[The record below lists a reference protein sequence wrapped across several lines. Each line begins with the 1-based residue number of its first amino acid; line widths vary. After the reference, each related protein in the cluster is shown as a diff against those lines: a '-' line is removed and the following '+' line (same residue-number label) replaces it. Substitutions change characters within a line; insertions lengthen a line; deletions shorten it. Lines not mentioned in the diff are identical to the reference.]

1 MKTHY
6 GGGRL
11 DDSKLK
17 GESASV
23 VEKEEES
30 SEMKTAM
37 GFFSPFPQRIVW
49 RTSFSFFFRVSS
61 LCRGTT
67 IRICQEWYRF
77 WRLSKRERER
87 EDLKNRESVWNLNFW
102 LQEKGLYVKHEMA
115 FLFFHLCERNQFE
128 KQAFLSRSFFCTV
141 SRTLV
146 KNVEISMLD
155 DFRRSL

>member
-1 MKTHY
+1 MKN
-6 GGGRL
+6 
-11 DDSKLK
+11 KLFVFL
-17 GESASV
+17 SRV
-23 VEKEEES
+23 VSLSRDNDQDLSRVVSILKIVEE
-30 SEMKTAM
+30 
-37 GFFSPFPQRIVW
+37 
-49 RTSFSFFFRVSS
+49 
-61 LCRGTT
+61 
-67 IRICQEWYRF
+67 
-77 WRLSKRERER
+77 RERER

-146 KNVEISMLD
+146 KNVEISMLN